1 MRELATTLTDYL
13 LTAVC
18 LLCAWR
24 LARVSAAA
32 RFHGP
37 AVFFAGFAA
46 AALVGG
52 TWHGFFS
59 AEETLAQRI
68 VWWLAMLFAGVAA
81 AGLALSGLELLG
93 RRALRGPGLLLA
105 LLLAIYAIL
114 AWRDPRFLVSLT
126 ASVAGTALCAAGFVR
141 RLREADRRGAIL
153 GLVGLGLAAVAGLA
167 QQQQVAIDRVRFD
180 HNATY
185 HVLLLPALALLY
197 LGFVRLA
204 QQRIRERGAA

>member
-1 MRELATTLTDYL
+1 VRELATTLTDYL

-24 LARVSAAA
+24 LARVSATA

-37 AVFFAGFAA
+37 VVFFAGFAA

-59 AEETLAQRI
+59 AEETLAQQI
-68 VWWLAMLFAGVAA
+68 VWWLAMLFAGIAA

-93 RRALRGPGLLLA
+93 VRAMRGPGLLLA
-105 LLLAIYAIL
+105 MLVAIYAIL
-114 AWRDPRFLVSLT
+114 AWRDPRFLLSVI
-126 ASVAGTALCAAGFVR
+126 ASIAGTALCAAGFVR
-141 RLREADRRGAIL
+141 RLREPDRRGAIL
-153 GLVGLGLAAVAGLA
+153 GLAGLGLSAVAAFA
-167 QQQQVAIDRVRFD
+167 QQQHVAIDHAQFD

-185 HVLLLPALALLY
+185 HMLLLPALALLY
-197 LGFVRLA
+197 SGFVRLA
-204 QQRIRERGAA
+204 EQRALERGTA